1 MRNDE
6 ILYEIKEIDM
16 LILRKVLNMS
26 KNNNYSTFSP
36 VQGRIVKYLLDN
48 KDKKVFQRDLE
59 KILGVRRST
68 ISGILQ
74 TMEKNNIIKRLAVE
88 EDARIKEI
96 VITDDAKK
104 ENKRIQ
110 EKFIEIENIIS
121 KNISKSDL
129 EIFLKVAKQIKKNL
143 KEGND

>member
-1 MRNDE
+1 MCNDE

-26 KNNNYSTFSP
+26 KNNNYSNFSP

-48 KDKKVFQRDLE
+48 EGKKVFQRDLE
-59 KILGVRRST
+59 KVLGIRRST

-74 TMEKNNIIKRLAVE
+74 TMEKNNIIKRITVE

-96 VITDDAKK
+96 VMTEEAKK
-104 ENKRIQ
+104 VNEKIQ
-110 EKFIEIENIIS
+110 DKFIEIENIIS
-121 KNISKSDL
+121 KDISKSDL
-129 EIFLKVAKQIKKNL
+129 EIFLKVAKQIKENL

>member
-1 MRNDE
+1 MCNDE

-129 EIFLKVAKQIKKNL
+129 EIFLKVARQIKKNL

>member
-1 MRNDE
+1 MCNNE
-6 ILYEIKEIDM
+6 ILFEIKEIDM

-36 VQGRIVKYLLDN
+36 IQGRIVKYLLDN
-48 KDKKVFQRDLE
+48 EDKKVFQRDLE

-68 ISGILQ
+68 ISGVLQ
-74 TMEKNNIIKRLAVE
+74 TMEKNNIIKRLAAE

-96 VITDDAKK
+96 VITNEAKK
-104 ENKRIQ
+104 ENKKIQ

-121 KNISKSDL
+121 KDIKDTDL
-129 EIFLKVAKQIKKNL
+129 EVFLKVIKQIKKNL